1 MGEPPKFNGPAQR
14 DINFTALVFM
24 VRKVTA
30 GSTMNLGSLI
40 WWLFLIYMILLP
52 LWPQMQY
59 RNLQAA
65 RLKVLARLSRKRNST
80 VITMIHRQESIGFF
94 GIPFYKFINI
104 EDSEEV
110 LRAIRMAPKD
120 KPIDLIIHTPGG
132 LVLAATQ
139 IAKALHDHPAETR
152 VIVPHYAMSGGTLI
166 ALAADKIIMDP
177 HAVLGPVDPQ
187 LGQYPGPS
195 IVRAVEKK
203 GVDKVDD
210 QTLILADVA
219 EKAIAQ
225 VRDLVYGLL
234 KDRYGED
241 KARELAKAL
250 TEGRW
255 THDYPITY
263 EHAKELGLHVES
275 GVPEEVY
282 ALMELYK
289 QPMKQRGT
297 VEFMPYP
304 SRGEGSE

>member
-1 MGEPPKFNGPAQR
+1 MSDATTGF
-14 DINFTALVFM
+14 F
-24 VRKVTA
+24 
-30 GSTMNLGSLI
+30 GSLL
-40 WWLFLIYMILLP
+40 WWLFFLYLL

-59 RNLQAA
+59 RGLQMA
-65 RLKVLARLSRKRNST
+65 RARILQRLSKKRGST
-80 VITMIHRQESIGFF
+80 VITMIHRQESVGLF
-94 GIPFYKFINI
+94 GIPFYKFISI
-104 EDSEEV
+104 EDSEEI

-139 IAKALHDHPAETR
+139 IARALKDHPAETR

-219 EKAIAQ
+219 EKAIKQ
-225 VRDLVYGLL
+225 VRDLVFDLL
-234 KDRYGED
+234 KDRYGEE
-241 KARELAKAL
+241 KAKELAQIL

-263 EHAKELGLHVES
+263 ETAKELGLHVET

-297 VEFMPYP
+297 VEFMPYTP
-304 SRGEGSE
+304 RGENP

>member
-1 MGEPPKFNGPAQR
+1 MSEAASGF
-14 DINFTALVFM
+14 F
-24 VRKVTA
+24 
-30 GSTMNLGSLI
+30 GSLL
-40 WWLFLIYMILLP
+40 WWLFFMYIL

-59 RNLQAA
+59 RSLQIA
-65 RLKVLARLSRKRNST
+65 RAKLLKRLSEKRKST
-80 VITMIHRQESIGFF
+80 VITMIHRQESIGLF
-94 GIPFYKFINI
+94 GIPFYKFISV

-110 LRAIRMAPKD
+110 LRAIRSAPKD

-166 ALAADKIIMDP
+166 ALAADRIIMDP

-195 IVRAVEKK
+195 IVRAVERK

-219 EKAIAQ
+219 EKAIKQ
-225 VRDLVYGLL
+225 VRDFVYNLL
-234 KDRYGED
+234 KDRYGDE
-241 KARELAKAL
+241 KARELAQVL

-263 EHAKELGLHVES
+263 EHAKELGLHVETE
-275 GVPEEVY
+275 VPEEVY

-289 QPMKQRGT
+289 QPTKQRGT
-297 VEFMPYP
+297 VEFMPYTQ
-304 SRGEGSE
+304 RGESS

>member
-1 MGEPPKFNGPAQR
+1 MDPLSGF
-14 DINFTALVFM
+14 
-24 VRKVTA
+24 
-30 GSTMNLGSLI
+30 LGSLI
-40 WWLFLIYMILLP
+40 WWLFFLYLL

-59 RNLQAA
+59 RQLQLMRAK
-65 RLKVLARLSRKRNST
+65 LLQKLSRKRNST
-80 VITMIHRQESIGFF
+80 VITMIHRQESIGLF
-94 GIPFYKFINI
+94 GIPFYKFISI
-104 EDSEEV
+104 EDSEEI

-139 IAKALHDHPAETR
+139 IAKALKDHPAETR
-152 VIVPHYAMSGGTLI
+152 VIIPHYAMSGGTLI

-187 LGQYPGPS
+187 LGQYPAPS

-203 GVDKVDD
+203 GPEKVDD

-219 EKAIAQ
+219 EKAINQ
-225 VRDLVYGLL
+225 VRNFVYELL
-234 KDRYGED
+234 KDKYGEE
-241 KARELAKAL
+241 KAKELAQIL

-255 THDYPITY
+255 THDYPITV
-263 EHAKELGLHVES
+263 EEAQKLGLHVS
-275 GVPEEVY
+275 TDVPEEVY
-282 ALMELYK
+282 ELMQLYP

-304 SRGEGSE
+304 VRQEKK

>member
-1 MGEPPKFNGPAQR
+1 MADATTGF
-14 DINFTALVFM
+14 F
-24 VRKVTA
+24 
-30 GSTMNLGSLI
+30 GSLL
-40 WWLFLIYMILLP
+40 WWLFFLYIL

-59 RNLQAA
+59 KGLQAA
-65 RLKVLARLSRKRNST
+65 RARMLKKLSEKRGST
-80 VITMIHRQESIGFF
+80 VITMIHRQESVGLF
-94 GIPFYKFINI
+94 GIPFYKFISI

-139 IAKALHDHPAETR
+139 IARALKDHPAETR

-187 LGQYPGPS
+187 LGQYPAPS
-195 IVRAVEKK
+195 IVKAVEKK
-203 GVDKVDD
+203 GADKVDD

-219 EKAIAQ
+219 EKAIVQ
-225 VRDLVYGLL
+225 VRDFVYDLL
-234 KDRYGED
+234 KDRYGDE
-241 KARELAKAL
+241 KARELAQVL

-263 EHAKELGLHVES
+263 EHARELGLHVS
-275 GVPEEVY
+275 TDVPEEVY
-282 ALMELYK
+282 ALMEMYK

-297 VEFMPYP
+297 VEFMPYTQ
-304 SRGEGSE
+304 RGESS

>member
-1 MGEPPKFNGPAQR
+1 MADATTGF
-14 DINFTALVFM
+14 F
-24 VRKVTA
+24 
-30 GSTMNLGSLI
+30 GSLL
-40 WWLFLIYMILLP
+40 WWLFFMYLI

-59 RNLQAA
+59 RSLQLT
-65 RLKVLARLSRKRNST
+65 RTKLLKRLSEKRKST
-80 VITMIHRQESIGFF
+80 VITMIHRQESIGLF
-94 GIPFYKFINI
+94 GIPFYKFISI

-110 LRAIRMAPKD
+110 LRAIRSAPKD

-187 LGQYPGPS
+187 LEQYPGPS
-195 IVRAVEKK
+195 IIRAVERK
-203 GVDKVDD
+203 GVEKVDD

-219 EKAIAQ
+219 EKAIKQ
-225 VRDLVYGLL
+225 VRGFVYNLL
-234 KDRYGED
+234 KDRYGEER
-241 KARELAKAL
+241 ARELAQVL

-263 EHAKELGLHVES
+263 EQAKELGLHVETE
-275 GVPEEVY
+275 VPEEVY

-297 VEFMPYP
+297 VEFMPYTQK
-304 SRGEGSE
+304 GESS

>member
-1 MGEPPKFNGPAQR
+1 MADATTGF
-14 DINFTALVFM
+14 F
-24 VRKVTA
+24 
-30 GSTMNLGSLI
+30 GSLL
-40 WWLFLIYMILLP
+40 WWLFFMYLL

-59 RNLQAA
+59 RSLQ
-65 RLKVLARLSRKRNST
+65 LARAKILKRLSENRGST
-80 VITMIHRQESIGFF
+80 VITMIHRQESVGLF
-94 GIPFYKFINI
+94 GIPFYKFISI

-110 LRAIRMAPKD
+110 LRAIRAAPKD

-195 IVRAVEKK
+195 IVRAVERK

-219 EKAIAQ
+219 EKAIKQ
-225 VRDLVYGLL
+225 VRDFVYSIL
-234 KDRYGED
+234 KDRYGEE
-241 KARELAKAL
+241 KARELAQVL

-263 EHAKELGLHVES
+263 EHAKELGLHVETS
-275 GVPEEVY
+275 VPEEVY
-282 ALMELYK
+282 ALMELYR
-289 QPMKQRGT
+289 QPTKQRGT
-297 VEFMPYP
+297 VEFMPYTQK
-304 SRGEGSE
+304 GESS

>member
-1 MGEPPKFNGPAQR
+1 MA
-14 DINFTALVFM
+14 DA
-24 VRKVTA
+24 TA
-30 GSTMNLGSLI
+30 GFFGSLL
-40 WWLFLIYMILLP
+40 WWLFFLYLL
-52 LWPQMQY
+52 LWPQLQY
-59 RNLQAA
+59 RGLQVA
-65 RLKVLARLSRKRNST
+65 RAKILQRLSRKQGST
-80 VITMIHRQESIGFF
+80 VITMIHRQESVGLF
-94 GIPFYKFINI
+94 GIPFYKFISV

-110 LRAIRMAPKD
+110 LRAIRAAPKD

-195 IVRAVEKK
+195 IIRAVERK
-203 GVDKVDD
+203 GADKVDD

-219 EKAIAQ
+219 EKAIKQ
-225 VRDLVYGLL
+225 VQDFVYNIL
-234 KDRYGED
+234 KDRYGEE
-241 KARELAKAL
+241 KAKELAQIL

-263 EHAKELGLHVES
+263 EQAKELGLHVS
-275 GVPEEVY
+275 TDVPEEVY
-282 ALMELYK
+282 ALMELYR
-289 QPMKQRGT
+289 QPMRQRGT
-297 VEFMPYP
+297 VEFMPY
-304 SRGEGSE
+304 SQTGESP